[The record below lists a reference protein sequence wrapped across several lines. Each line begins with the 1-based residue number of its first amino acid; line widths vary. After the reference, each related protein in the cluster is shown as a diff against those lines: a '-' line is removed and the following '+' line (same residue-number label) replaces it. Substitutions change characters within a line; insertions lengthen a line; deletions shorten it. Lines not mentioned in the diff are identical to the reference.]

1 MLSNVRSWLTDQR
14 RKALHAAV
22 GSLAALLVAAG
33 YVNDSQQT
41 ALVGLVGSGL
51 VLVQALLGLS
61 LLRPSEA
68 AVWFDTVGRGMV
80 YGLAAAAGAFGVAFS
95 WWTPDVVTYWAGL
108 ISLGLTVVSSFVAV
122 VNVQTAIDVRDAPG
136 VPRITTLGAHNVEG

>member
-1 MLSNVRSWLTDQR
+1 MLSQLRSWFTDQR
-14 RKALHAAV
+14 RKALHAAA

-33 YVNDSQQT
+33 YVNDAQQ
-41 ALVGLVGSGL
+41 AAVIGLVGSAL
-51 VLVQALLGLS
+51 VLLQALLGLS

-68 AVWFDTVGRGMV
+68 AVWFDTVGRGLV

-122 VNVQTAIDVRDAPG
+122 VNVQTVIDPRDATA
-136 VPRITTLGAHNVEG
+136 VPRITTPGAHNVED